1 MHYLV
6 LTVSVDFTIN
16 VISARGRT
24 FSVSCTSTGGVA
36 TWGRIN
42 GLGIAPVNLEP
53 VGTLSRR
60 GDDMFSATSP
70 VVTVTL
76 GEQVRNGTIYSCH
89 AGNEAS
95 EDNSFFALQGVMTSV
110 LASSLCLSFTLFIST
125 EPHSHP
131 PFPSPPSLLLS
142 LPSTL
147 TPTPTTHSFSH
158 SHSGQL
164 PHHPVS

>member
-1 MHYLV
+1 M
-6 LTVSVDFTIN
+6 
-16 VISARGRT
+16 
-24 FSVSCTSTGGVA
+24 SCTSTGGVA

-60 GDDMFSATSP
+60 GDDMYSATSP

-95 EDNSFFALQGVMTSV
+95 EDNHIARCHDFSIGFLS
-110 LASSLCLSFTLFIST
+110 LSFIHTV
-125 EPHSHP
+125 H
-131 PFPSPPSLLLS
+131 
-142 LPSTL
+142 
-147 TPTPTTHSFSH
+147 
-158 SHSGQL
+158 
-164 PHHPVS
+164 